1 MSSTTYDW
9 FTVDDNDDLEGD
21 GTVSVGS
28 IHTHGGRTG
37 RNASIVLTTTDNV
50 QAVISVVQGGA
61 EEQIQI
67 EQFEDGKG
75 VALDSLPTGGGI
87 YYLVGYSNCRYLTA
101 SETSAKTNTDMND
114 NSGILKQVGFTLYE
128 DYGLGEMHI
137 GVRVNTYITPDYG
150 ASNVYMFKMPF
161 YLSENSTSASVPLS
175 FSVSNQSGNVTDT
188 VNINQ
193 TGIS

>member
-67 EQFEDGKG
+67 EQLFLSHIIISN
-75 VALDSLPTGGGI
+75 LDLLSISSNLLPNVLRVSCVLVSTAPIFLFNSSIVLVISL
-87 YYLVGYSNCRYLTA
+87 L
-101 SETSAKTNTDMND
+101 
-114 NSGILKQVGFTLYE
+114 ILLE
-128 DYGLGEMHI
+128 SLM
-137 GVRVNTYITPDYG
+137 
-150 ASNVYMFKMPF
+150 
-161 YLSENSTSASVPLS
+161 L
-175 FSVSNQSGNVTDT
+175 
-188 VNINQ
+188 
-193 TGIS
+193 